1 MANARKRRTTGVDG
15 DGVRVTRGP
24 SRFPDR
30 GVVAAAVAGIVG
42 AFILARQ
49 YQAHEDPSLA
59 VTPDVMAVASD
70 RSEVAG
76 PAAELDAVTSLPESP
91 RRRRLLA
98 RRLARKLPRTY
109 GPEGRPELQAA
120 DAIAA
125 LRAAGVR
132 DGIAAFPPPGTDPPK
147 RGIVVPDGFALP
159 EGYIRHYQT
168 TDEGE
173 SLPPILMLHPDY
185 ELVDENGNPITA
197 PEDGVVPPELAP
209 PGLPVEMLDLPGR
222 ETGSAP

>member
-1 MANARKRRTTGVDG
+1 VDG

-24 SRFPDR
+24 SRLPGR
-30 GVVAAAVAGIVG
+30 GVVVAAVAGIVG
-42 AFILARQ
+42 AFIIARQ
-49 YQAHEDPSLA
+49 HQAHEAPSPVAPA
-59 VTPDVMAVASD
+59 VTGDAMAVAND
-70 RSEVAG
+70 KPEVAA
-76 PAAELDAVTSLPESP
+76 PANRSDAVTSLPESP
-91 RRRRLLA
+91 RRRLALA

-147 RGIVVPDGFALP
+147 RGIVVPDDFALP

-173 SLPPILMLHPDY
+173 ALPPILMLHPDY
-185 ELVDENGNPITA
+185 ELVDENGNPITV

-209 PGLPVEMLDLPGR
+209 PGLPVETLDVPGR
-222 ETGSAP
+222 GTDSAP